1 MFVLDE
7 IGIDERCNSAAQRL
21 ILFGVVRDEAL
32 EPDFKIR
39 VANENGPILL
49 IAVTHTVHEP
59 AFVRVRVFRIET
71 RIQALNNIPGEMIVD
86 PRAIVFA
93 KDEPGLAVRIPDDVP
108 PPVSGAGEEQGPL

>member
-39 VANENGPILL
+39 VANEKRRILL
-49 IAVTHTVHEP
+49 VAVSQTIQKP
-59 AFVRVRVFRIET
+59 ALVRVRVFWMEI
-71 RIQALNNIPGEMIVD
+71 RIQALNNVPGETIID
-86 PRAIVFA
+86 PRAVIIA
-93 KDEPGLAVRIPDDVP
+93 KDKPGLALRIP
-108 PPVSGAGEEQGPL
+108 